1 MIKSLD
7 LKPIKTALFTN
18 EIALA
23 TDKEILRLVNFPG
36 PKLMKI
42 LSISLTFNFFLFKNL
57 IINSTNLSKFSLL
70 FICLLVYDCLSAMIT
85 KTILS
90 LAASIIKFIFIYLFF
105 LNAYAETVNK
115 KYEPEEKG
123 ILALMYH
130 RFEENKYPSTNIKI
144 DIFKKHLK
152 IIRAN
157 NFSILNPKN
166 FELEFNKV
174 SKEKKILITIDDAFS
189 SFYLNAW
196 PILKKDRIPFILFVS
211 TESVGKKGYMNWDE
225 ILEISKEDFVFIGNH
240 SHSHEYLVKYNFE
253 KFEEDIIKSIK
264 IFKNKL
270 GYNSKF
276 FSYPFGEYTLEQKNY
291 ITKNFD
297 YAFGQHSGVIDLNK
311 DKYELPRFPINEK
324 YGDLERFEFL
334 INLLPIQYKNII
346 PEEKFLLDTNN
357 PPELIIE
364 FFKDQPKVDKINC
377 FSNEG
382 GEWKNSKLKY
392 KENKIEVIFLE
403 KFLPRRGR
411 INCSMQDKDGWR
423 WFGSQFTLN

>member
-1 MIKSLD
+1 
-7 LKPIKTALFTN
+7 
-18 EIALA
+18 
-23 TDKEILRLVNFPG
+23 
-36 PKLMKI
+36 
-42 LSISLTFNFFLFKNL
+42 
-57 IINSTNLSKFSLL
+57 
-70 FICLLVYDCLSAMIT
+70 MIT

-144 DIFKKHLK
+144 DVFKKHLN
-152 IIRAN
+152 IIREN

-196 PILKKDRIPFILFVS
+196 PILKKDKIPFILFVS

-264 IFKNKL
+264 IFENKL

-324 YGDLERFEFL
+324 YGDLERFNFL
-334 INLLPIQYKNII
+334 INLLPIQYKDII

-357 PPELIIE
+357 PPELVIE
-364 FFKDQPKVDKINC
+364 FFKDQPKIDKINC

-392 KENKIEVIFLE
+392 KENKIEVIFME